1 MILLCLACCA
11 RGADDSWSSTQP
23 WSIEPAPA
31 LDISDSSATAQPA
44 LLYPRGATV
53 LSNGVIAVADQH
65 APGVRFFDSTGGLL
79 KTIGRQGRGP
89 GEFVS
94 TAWLG
99 QCGRDSVFVWDNM
112 QGRMSVIDTAGRIVR
127 EYVPQSSAAVMSCTR
142 SGRFAIFSQPE
153 DGSAR
158 LSDVT
163 ARSKATLWIGDAYGD
178 SLTVVGVLPLA
189 ENRTLGKI
197 TQVAITDQHLF
208 VGTADSA
215 FLDVYDLGG
224 RHTATLSV
232 STAPRPTTE
241 QHYHRALDVALAVFN
256 DANYRDQLRTLMQ
269 RLPMP
274 QFLPLYTGLI
284 ADADNVLWLTLSA
297 PGDSVTR
304 LQALSEDG
312 RLLADLEI
320 PAELILFEAGHDY
333 LLGTVQDD
341 DYVHHLVMYRLTR
354 GAH

>member
-1 MILLCLACCA
+1 MVLLWPACSG
-11 RGADDSWSSTQP
+11 RGNDDTTASAQP
-23 WSIEPAPA
+23 WSIEPAPV

-44 LLYPRGATV
+44 LLYPRGAAL

-65 APGVRFFDSTGGLL
+65 APGVRFFDSTGRLL
-79 KTIGRQGRGP
+79 KTVGREGRGP
-89 GEFVS
+89 GEFVT

-99 QCGRDSVFVWDNM
+99 QCGRDSVFVWDYM

-127 EYVPQSSAAVMSCTR
+127 EYMPQPSAAVMSCTR

-153 DGSAR
+153 DASAR

-163 ARSKATLWIGDAYGD
+163 ARSSATLWIGDAYGD

-197 TQVAITDQHLF
+197 TQFAITDQHLF

-215 FLDVYDLGG
+215 FLDVYNLEG
-224 RHTATLSV
+224 RHVSV
-232 STAPRPTTE
+232 LPILTSPRPATE
-241 QHYHRALDVALAVFN
+241 QHYHRALDVALAMFN
-256 DANYRDQLRTLMQ
+256 DADYRDQLRTRMQ

-274 QFLPLYTGLI
+274 EFLPLYTGLI
-284 ADADNVLWLTLSA
+284 ADTENVLWLTLSA

-304 LQALSEDG
+304 FHALSEDG

-320 PAELILFEAGHDY
+320 PAELILFEAGPDY
-333 LLGTVQDD
+333 LLGAVQDN
-341 DYVHHLVMYRLTR
+341 DYVHHLVMYRLKR
-354 GAH
+354 GAN